1 MAVRLDPNQ
10 PYFTWR
16 RGVFSSHT
24 EQYDRAIAD
33 FNEAIR
39 LDPRYANSY
48 NSLGW
53 VSATCPE
60 ERLRDGK
67 KAIELA
73 TRACELSEWKEAYK
87 LGTLAAAYA
96 EVGEFDKAIE
106 WQEKA
111 NRLFTDAEDKKKG
124 EERLKL
130 SRTRSRIG
138 IRIDLA
144 KAIEPPDHD
153 LTEPSC
159 SQFRQEPIHTRCVV
173 HRVTR

>member
-1 MAVRLDPNQ
+1 MRILTTHWVG
-10 PYFTWR
+10 YR
-16 RGVFSSHT
+16 RPV
-24 EQYDRAIAD
+24 
-33 FNEAIR
+33 
-39 LDPRYANSY
+39 
-48 NSLGW
+48 
-53 VSATCPE
+53 PE

-130 SRTRSRIG
+130 YKDKKPYR
-138 IRIDLA
+138 D
-144 KAIEPPDHD
+144 KD
-153 LTEPSC
+153 
-159 SQFRQEPIHTRCVV
+159 
-173 HRVTR
+173 